1 MIKRYFNRAYA
12 TLSVIIATLFI
23 ASLFTRCA
31 NVGRP
36 TGGPI
41 DSLPPV
47 IVGMTPDNFTTNIDR
62 YTRRIYIEFN
72 EFVKLADQQ
81 KEFFTSPAM
90 KTKPQLQIRG
100 RGVVVTLRDTLL
112 ENTTYALNFGSSI
125 QDNNEG
131 NPLFSMRYIFSTGSE
146 IDSMIVSGY
155 AEDSYK
161 SDSVS
166 GSFFMFYPVDSV
178 ELHADYDSTL
188 FNSTPAVIARA
199 EANGTFLAQNLKP
212 IPYHVYALEDTNSN
226 MIYDPGT
233 DRVGFIEG
241 TRNPAELDGFAI
253 WYDSLRK
260 YVVAEPQLLFR
271 MFLDKAFKRQ
281 LLVGS
286 ERPNQRKAILNFG
299 ANYPQIDSIIL
310 DSIPEDRVLV
320 EYMTK
325 GRDTLALWFDTP
337 AEQLPDTIRG
347 RVVYYKHDSL
357 NELQRVSEP
366 LALSWKFFESKQEE
380 QEREKL
386 EKEREK
392 ALEAGEE
399 WIEPEVENPFK
410 LNMATTR
417 EINPEQSITLDFE
430 YPISRLDTAA
440 ITLQSLSA
448 AAVELREK
456 LNAQSAGA
464 DSTSLNSEKLRG
476 AAQPFTLERDTMNIR
491 RWHLRANWGD
501 VGSEHYLTI
510 PKGAITDIAGYANDS
525 ITQEWTPLNP
535 EDFATLIVNVVED
548 KTTPSH
554 YVVELLD
561 ENGSKIIERKI
572 GVTAGTI
579 QFNYVPAGNVTMR
592 VIQDLN
598 NNGEWDSGDLIQRRQ
613 PELAKMVET
622 DGERKMATK
631 VNWEIEISIEPEKLF
646 AAESQAELAER
657 LEKQD
662 LQRLTTPSAA
672 SKPNN

>member
-1 MIKRYFNRAYA
+1 MIKRYFNIVYA
-12 TLSVIIATLFI
+12 TLSLVIATLFV

-36 TGGPI
+36 TGGPL

-47 IVGMTPDNFTTNIDR
+47 IVNMQPDNFTTNIDPH
-62 YTRRIYIEFN
+62 TRRIYIEFN
-72 EFVKLADQQ
+72 EFVKLVDQQ

-90 KTKPQLQIRG
+90 KSKPQLQIRG

-131 NPLFSMRYIFSTGSE
+131 NPLFSMRYIFSTGAE

-166 GSFFMFYPVDSV
+166 GTFVMFFPVDSV
-178 ELHADYDSTL
+178 DMTSEYDSTL

-199 EANGTFLAQNLKP
+199 EKNGIFIAQNLKP
-212 IPYHVYALEDTNSN
+212 IPYHIYALEDTNSN
-226 MIYDPGT
+226 LTYEPGT
-233 DRVGFIEG
+233 DRVGFIE
-241 TRNPAELDGFAI
+241 TTKNPAELDGFAI

-260 YVVAEPQLLFR
+260 YVVAEPQLHFR
-271 MFLDKAFKRQ
+271 MFHDEPFKRQ
-281 LLVGS
+281 LLVES
-286 ERPNQRKAILNFG
+286 ERPLQNKAILKFG
-299 ANYPQIDSIIL
+299 ANYPQIDSIL
-310 DSIPEDRVLV
+310 FDSIPEERVIV
-320 EYMTK
+320 EHLTK
-325 GRDTLALWFDTP
+325 GRDTIALWFNTP

-366 LALSWKFFESKQEE
+366 LALSWKFFETKQQK

-392 ALEAGEE
+392 AEEAGEE
-399 WIEPEVENPFK
+399 WVEPEVENPFK
-410 LNMATTR
+410 ITMPTTK
-417 EINPEQSITLDFE
+417 EINPEQDITLDFE
-430 YPISRLDTAA
+430 YPIATLDTAS

-456 LNAQSAGA
+456 MSNPA
-464 DSTSLNSEKLRG
+464 DSTATAESDKLRG
-476 AAQPFTLERDTMNIR
+476 KPQPFTLERDTMNIR

-510 PKGAITDIAGYANDS
+510 PKGAITDIAGYTNDS
-525 ITQEWTPLNP
+525 ITQLWTPLNP
-535 EDFATLIVNVVED
+535 EDFATIIVNVAD
-548 KTTPSH
+548 DASKPSH
-554 YVVELLD
+554 YVIELLD
-561 ENGSKIIERKI
+561 EGGSKILEKKE
-572 GVTAGTI
+572 GVAANSKV

-598 NNGEWDSGDLIQRRQ
+598 NNGVWDSGDLIARRQ
-613 PELAKMVET
+613 PELSKMVET
-622 DGERKMATK
+622 EGERKMATK
-631 VNWEIEISIEPEKLF
+631 VNWEIEITVEPEKMF
-646 AAESQAELAER
+646 APESQVELAARLEEQDRRR
-657 LEKQD
+657 LEKSA
-662 LQRLTTPSAA
+662 TT
-672 SKPNN
+672 K